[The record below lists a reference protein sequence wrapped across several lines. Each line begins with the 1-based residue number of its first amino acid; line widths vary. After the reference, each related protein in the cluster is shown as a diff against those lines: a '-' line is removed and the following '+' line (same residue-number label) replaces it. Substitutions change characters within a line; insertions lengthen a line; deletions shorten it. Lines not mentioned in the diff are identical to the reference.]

1 MKMGKLEK
9 QFVNSKRRAQSNI
22 KLIEKLI
29 RPLEDSNIKKVLE
42 VGCGV
47 GAVAAHL
54 ARTHGYDVVGTDLDP
69 EQIELAGRFNEKRW
83 NLRFIEADTT
93 LLPFEDDEF
102 DLVLSMKVIHHIKN
116 WQTAL
121 GEIRRVLK
129 PNGYHLF
136 NDIALSSTTSG
147 LLRILIKIFA
157 AFTFNDILD
166 WYQKEAFKIEHQRK
180 PVGFI
185 LKHFIIVAQ
194 K

>member
-9 QFVNSKRRAQSNI
+9 QFVNSNRRAQRNI

-29 RPLEDSNIKKVLE
+29 RPLEDSNIKRVLE

-47 GAVAAHL
+47 GSVAAHL
-54 ARTHGYDVVGTDLDP
+54 ASTYGYDVVGTDLDP
-69 EQIELAGRFNEKRW
+69 EQIELAGRFNEKRQ
-83 NLRFIEADTT
+83 NLRFMEADTIR
-93 LLPFEDDEF
+93 LPFEDDEF
-102 DLVLSMKVIHHIKN
+102 DLVISMKVIHHIKN
-116 WQTAL
+116 WHTAL
-121 GEIRRVLK
+121 GEIGRVLK

-147 LLRILIKIFA
+147 LLQILLKNFT
-157 AFTFNDILD
+157 AFTFNDIFD
-166 WYQKEAFKIEHQRK
+166 WYQKEAFNIEHQRK

-185 LKHFIIVAQ
+185 IKHFTIVAQ